1 MLSFLLQIVSVG
13 CICGFVFVRVRPRP
27 TSVYQAS
34 TTEEDTI
41 YLAVNEML

>member
-27 TSVYQAS
+27 VFL
-34 TTEEDTI
+34 EP
-41 YLAVNEML
+41 L